1 MIDLSNLFKLRQQL
15 HDAITSKNIQI
26 LKQLLG
32 NVNFINLNYVD
43 KEGQTPLHR
52 SCRLGNLKIVELL
65 CEYGASQ
72 MIINRDGWFPIHL
85 AAYYGHIHIVS
96 YLLKQQQTKQSENN
110 NDELLVFNFS
120 KLKI

>member
-26 LKQLLG
+26 LKRLLD

-65 CEYGASQ
+65 CEHGASQ

-96 YLLKQQQTKQSENN
+96 YLLKQQQTKQNENK